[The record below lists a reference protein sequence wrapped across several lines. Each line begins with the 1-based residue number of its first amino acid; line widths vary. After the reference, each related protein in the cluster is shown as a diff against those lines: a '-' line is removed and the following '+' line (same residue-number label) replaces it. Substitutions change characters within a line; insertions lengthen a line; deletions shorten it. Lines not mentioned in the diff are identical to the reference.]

1 MDFDLLHNNLEPP
14 ALLFEKDI
22 VLNMRY
28 WMVRREADEQAPW
41 PIYALDWVKWPH
53 ANLNHGA
60 AIALGSFLEESAN
73 KVVPYYCS

>member
-1 MDFDLLHNNLEPP
+1 MDLDLLRSNQEPRMP
-14 ALLFEKDI
+14 LFGKDI

-28 WMVRREADEQAPW
+28 LMIRRGADEQAPW

-73 KVVPYYCS
+73 KVVPYRCG